1 MRSTKSP
8 DFTDGM
14 LPGYEYP
21 PACETQVALDWRGF
35 SHLAPFLLAKDGNV
49 YARWLP
55 GREAEIAGMYPGRE
69 VFRLSRTGS
78 EADAGHVWER
88 LRFAAPE

>member
-1 MRSTKSP
+1 
-8 DFTDGM
+8 M
-14 LPGYEYP
+14 LIADANWFPIAFHSRLRQASLP
-21 PACETQVALDWRGF
+21 PE
-35 SHLAPFLLAKDGNV
+35 
-49 YARWLP
+49 LP